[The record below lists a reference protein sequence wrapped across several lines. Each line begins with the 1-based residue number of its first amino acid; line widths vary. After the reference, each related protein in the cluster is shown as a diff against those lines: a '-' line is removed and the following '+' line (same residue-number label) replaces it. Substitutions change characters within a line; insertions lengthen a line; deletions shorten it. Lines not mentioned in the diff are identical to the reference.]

1 MTLFQSDEILDD
13 VDDDLPENIPPLVV
27 GISLIYLGVLVV
39 SLAWCYFGSIEVFR
53 PRDPQVVVTQVL
65 WSLLT
70 GIILVFLITAIH
82 HRSRIFDNLEGA
94 VRSRLGDLSRTGV
107 LSLSLLSSVAEEFF
121 FRGAIQTTVSDLGNS
136 PMLGLVATSLLFGFL
151 HMGRDKTYVPWT
163 LFAIGCGFILGYGFM
178 VTGNILVPITIHFL
192 INGIN
197 MWRIIHSPAPASS

>member
-65 WSLLT
+65 WSFLT
-70 GIILVFLITAIH
+70 GILLVFLITVIH
-82 HRSRIFDNLEGA
+82 RRSRIFDNLEGA
-94 VRSRLGDLSRTGV
+94 VRSRLGDLTRTGV

-121 FRGAIQTTVSDLGNS
+121 FRGAIQTTVSDLASS
-136 PMLGLVATSLLFGFL
+136 PMLGLVVTSLLFGFL

-197 MWRIIHSPAPASS
+197 MWRIIHSPEPASS